1 MNVNHVFLKD
11 FDVEYSGV
19 IQYQN
24 LRKESKC
31 VFAEDVITIKCTN
44 LINAV
49 QKGYYSSFYVV

>member
-1 MNVNHVFLKD
+1 VNVNHVFLKD
-11 FDVEYSGV
+11 FDVEYSGF

-49 QKGYYSSFYVV
+49 QKGYHSSFYVV